1 MPREISRLR
10 RPMSMSMQRTRFPRA
25 ARQDET
31 PPVREVFP
39 VPPLPD
45 VTTIAVPI
53 ASLQFHVV

>member
-1 MPREISRLR
+1 
-10 RPMSMSMQRTRFPRA
+10 MSMSMQRTRFPRA